1 MSGNV
6 GGLPGMTAGTWTL
19 DGVSFNTG
27 PNARGFSYLVKS
39 SKGWSGSPP
48 ARPDLNNRPT
58 AGGAYR
64 ASNYDAPRVVEL
76 DGIAQCSSRA
86 DLELLADT
94 LAGVC
99 RAPDSVYPLVKKEYA
114 RTLSLAVERSGVVDV
129 QAQPDGCTVTF
140 NIQLVATEPRKFDQ
154 TTKTAVA
161 GIQQAATLGVVWDGA
176 APGTTGVEWDG
187 PVVPTTGV
195 VWQTSSG
202 VSGTMALANN
212 GTAPT
217 PILFTITAPTT
228 GTLPMPTIT
237 DTTRGNVL
245 TFYGTMVPGDVMTVD
260 TATGLCLLNGG
271 SVGGLFSRSDF
282 FEIPAR
288 TTLNV
293 QFSAGGPADT
303 AVLAAS
309 WNDAF

>member
-1 MSGNV
+1 MSV
-6 GGLPGMTAGTWTL
+6 GTWTL
-19 DGVSFNTG
+19 DNVSFNTG
-27 PNARGFSYLVKS
+27 ADYRGFSYLVKS
-39 SKGWSGSPP
+39 AKGWSGSPP

-58 AGGAYR
+58 APGAYR

-94 LAGVC
+94 LAGLC
-99 RAPDSVYPLVKKEYA
+99 RAPNTLYALTKKEYG
-114 RTLSLAVERSGVVDV
+114 RTLTLNVERAGQVAVD
-129 QAQPDGCTVTF
+129 ALADGCTVTF
-140 NIQLVATEPRKFDQ
+140 NAPLIATEPRKFS
-154 TTKTAVA
+154 TATKTAVA
-161 GIQQAATLGVVWDGA
+161 GIQQAATLGVAWDGV
-176 APGTTGVEWDG
+176 PGATGVEWDG
-187 PVVPTTGV
+187 PAVPTTGV
-195 VWQTSSG
+195 VWQSSSG
-202 VSGTMALANN
+202 VSGTMAVAND

-217 PILFTITAPTT
+217 PVLFTITAPSV

-237 DTTRGNVL
+237 DTNRGNVI
-245 TFYGTMVPGDVMTVD
+245 TYYGTMVPGDVMTVD
-260 TATGLCLLNGG
+260 TATGLCLLNGA

-303 AVLAAS
+303 AALTAS
-309 WNDAF
+309 WNDAY